1 VPKIGMRGGRV
12 ESLTGHQPYGRNVTS
27 MFSLA
32 ERPRNPVR
40 ALLTTWG
47 IGAQMMASPTYS
59 LDTLALAFAVL
70 LAAAIV
76 MIGYLLMPEVADL
89 MPPTLSGAH

>member
-1 VPKIGMRGGRV
+1 
-12 ESLTGHQPYGRNVTS
+12 

-47 IGAQMMASPTYS
+47 IGAQAMASPTYS
-59 LDTLALAFAVL
+59 LDTLAFAVL

-76 MIGYLLMPEVADL
+76 RLGYLLMPEVADL

>member
-1 VPKIGMRGGRV
+1 
-12 ESLTGHQPYGRNVTS
+12 
-27 MFSLA
+27 
-32 ERPRNPVR
+32 
-40 ALLTTWG
+40 
-47 IGAQMMASPTYS
+47 MASPSYGP
-59 LDTLALAFAVL
+59 DVLALALAVI

>member
-1 VPKIGMRGGRV
+1 
-12 ESLTGHQPYGRNVTS
+12 
-27 MFSLA
+27 
-32 ERPRNPVR
+32 
-40 ALLTTWG
+40 
-47 IGAQMMASPTYS
+47 MASPTYS

-70 LAAAIV
+70 PAIA

>member
-1 VPKIGMRGGRV
+1 
-12 ESLTGHQPYGRNVTS
+12 
-27 MFSLA
+27 
-32 ERPRNPVR
+32 
-40 ALLTTWG
+40 
-47 IGAQMMASPTYS
+47 MMASPTYG

-89 MPPTLSGAH
+89 TPPSLSGSH